1 MHVSQLMQL
10 IGGSIYGAIVCAT
23 AELEIAE
30 ALAGGPRTLDE
41 LTVRCGGDREALH
54 RLMRAL
60 VALGLVT
67 QADGRYATTDGLGWL
82 RADADGSLRS
92 LALLGGQ
99 PAIQN
104 AWRHCAEAVRTG
116 KTGFELANGRP
127 LFDYLDDDH
136 GLRALFQR
144 SLSGPD
150 AWNQA
155 IAEALDLS
163 GRAVAVD
170 IGAGDGRLL
179 AALVRAWPNLRGVAF
194 DRPSV
199 IAESKAA
206 AHAASLEWVGGDF
219 FEGVPAGGDVYLL
232 RWVLHDWTDD
242 EAVAILERCRAA
254 MREGGVVLLVE
265 RLLAQPNDGDAAL
278 LDLTMLVLT
287 GGRERTEAEY
297 AALLARA
304 GLRLSR
310 VLATSAGLRILEAT
324 TAVP

>member
-30 ALAGGPRTLDE
+30 ALADGPRSLEE
-41 LTVRCGGDREALH
+41 LAARCGADRDALS
-54 RLMRAL
+54 RLMGAL
-60 VALGLVT
+60 AALGLVT
-67 QADGRYATTDGLGWL
+67 QIDGRYATTDGLGWL

-99 PAIQN
+99 PAMQR
-104 AWRHCAEAVRTG
+104 AWQHCADAVRTG
-116 KTGFELANGRP
+116 RPAFELANGRP
-127 LFDYLDDDH
+127 LFEYLDEHDA
-136 GLRALFQR
+136 LRAMFQR

-163 GRAVAVD
+163 GRTLVVD
-170 IGAGDGRLL
+170 VGAGDGRLL
-179 AALVRAWPNLRGVAF
+179 AALVGARPGVRGIAF

-199 IAESKAA
+199 VAEAA
-206 AHAASLEWVGGDF
+206 ARETSVEWVGGDF
-219 FEGVPAGGDVYLL
+219 FESVPAGGDVYLL
-232 RWVLHDWTDD
+232 RWVLHDWTD
-242 EAVAILERCRAA
+242 EQAVAILARCRAA

-265 RLLAQPNDGDAAL
+265 RLLSGSPHDGGAAL

-287 GGRERTEAEY
+287 GGRERSEAQY
-297 AALLARA
+297 AELLSRA

-310 VLATSAGLRILEAT
+310 VISTAAGMRILEAT
-324 TAVP
+324 AA